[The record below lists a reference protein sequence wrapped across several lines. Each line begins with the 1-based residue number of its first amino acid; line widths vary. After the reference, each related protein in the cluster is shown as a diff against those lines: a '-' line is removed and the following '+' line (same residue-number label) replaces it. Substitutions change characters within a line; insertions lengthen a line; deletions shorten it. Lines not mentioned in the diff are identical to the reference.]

1 MMNLEKYSRSQVL
14 FAIGYGDPKSDPY
27 DRIRV
32 RYGVSRNAP
41 YLNIAAH
48 LGLLY

>member
-27 DRIRV
+27 DRILVLMRLTP
-32 RYGVSRNAP
+32 NTP

>member
-27 DRIRV
+27 DRILV
-32 RYGVSRNAP
+32 RYGLRLTHPTS
-41 YLNIAAH
+41 I
-48 LGLLY
+48 